1 MPDGLH
7 QTKKLAFGENC
18 IALSIFQHGAPG

>member
-7 QTKKLAFGENC
+7 QTKKLTFGDNF
-18 IALSIFQHGAPG
+18 IALFIFQHAALG